1 MPEENM
7 ALGTD
12 PENPAWRRSPQS
24 SPRQGKPLTWPRR
37 TGHSIERKV
46 EVCAM
51 QKAEIVLSMLGQK
64 AKEDSAFV
72 FDRLYRNLFNPDF
85 YLLAYNNSYDKEGNL
100 TEGTDQIT
108 IDGFNM
114 RLVGK
119 LVGEMKTE
127 TYRPKAVRRVYIPKK
142 TGKLRPLGVP
152 TSRDKL
158 VQEVVRLILQA
169 IYEPTF
175 LDSSH
180 GFRPE
185 RSCHTA
191 LVHIKTTCRGTNWV
205 IEGEIKGFFDH
216 ISFDKLLES
225 ISRRIGD
232 GRFLNLIGLFLKAGY
247 MENKRIFHPLTGTP
261 QGGVVSPILANIY
274 LHELDRFMQE
284 LCERHSTDAKCRQK
298 SELYQR
304 LNSRRQKAKKRGE
317 YLRADEILKQM
328 RHLPTQDLCDP
339 NYIRI
344 KYTRYADDFLIM
356 VIGSKSLSEKIR
368 DEIKSFLGTE
378 LQLELSAEKTLIT
391 NLGDQPVRFLG
402 YEIAKSR
409 ENTALTENTL
419 GIKKRA
425 ANETRQLLVPS
436 EVINEKL
443 KPFVKNGKAVQHNTR
458 INESLLDILTQYNA
472 EIRGLYNYYC
482 LATDVSTKIN
492 KFRYYHYTSLQKTIA
507 RKEKCSV
514 AQVTEKY
521 GVNVKLKQGTGTRK
535 LLGVTYQTKTGMKTL
550 TYFNEPIRKK
560 DKPDIG
566 PGGLGIW
573 DKPILERHQILAR
586 LAADKC
592 ELCGKPWD
600 STNTLEVH
608 HARSLQDV
616 KQKYAKRGQNVP
628 QWVLRMSSL
637 RRKTLVVCEK
647 CHDEI
652 HAGTST
658 KSLRET
664 R

>member
-1 MPEENM
+1 M
-7 ALGTD
+7 AMGTD
-12 PENPAWRRSPQS
+12 PENPAWIRSPRS
-24 SPRQGKPLTWPRR
+24 SPRQGKPVTWRR
-37 TGHSIERKV
+37 GTGHSIERKV

-51 QKAEIVLSMLGQK
+51 QKAEIVLSMLEQK
-64 AKEDSAFV
+64 AKENSTFV

-85 YLLAYNNSYDKEGNL
+85 YLLAYNNIYDKEGNL
-100 TEGTDQIT
+100 TEGTDQVT

-114 RLVGK
+114 RLVKK
-119 LVGEMKTE
+119 LIEEMKTE
-127 TYRPKAVRRVYIPKK
+127 TYRPKAVRRVDIPKK
-142 TGKLRPLGVP
+142 NGKLRPLGVP
-152 TSRDKL
+152 TFRDKL
-158 VQEVVRLILQA
+158 VQEAVRLILQA

-175 LDSSH
+175 FDSSH

-191 LVHIKTTCRGTNWV
+191 LAQIKTTCRGTNWV
-205 IEGEIKGFFDH
+205 IEGDIKGFFDT
-216 ISFDKLLES
+216 ISFEKLLE
-225 ISRRIGD
+225 ILSRRIGD
-232 GRFLNLIGLFLKAGY
+232 GRFLNLISLFLKAGY
-247 MENKRIFHPLTGTP
+247 MENNRIFHPLTGTP

-274 LHELDRFMQE
+274 LHEFDVFMKKICQQY
-284 LCERHSTDAKCRQK
+284 STDARNRRTYAPYEKLNRERFSARRREEYQQAE
-298 SELYQR
+298 EL
-304 LNSRRQKAKKRGE
+304 
-317 YLRADEILKQM
+317 IKQM
-328 RHLPTQDLCDP
+328 RTLPSRDPCDP
-339 NYIRI
+339 HYLRI
-344 KYTRYADDFLIM
+344 KYTRYADDFLVM
-356 VIGSKSLSEKIR
+356 VIGSKSLSYQIR
-368 DEIKSFLGTE
+368 DEIKNFLCTE

-391 NLGDQPVRFLG
+391 NLADQPVRFLG
-402 YEIAKSR
+402 YEIAKTR
-409 ENTALTENTL
+409 ANTALTENTL

-425 ANETRQLLVPS
+425 ANETIQLLVPT
-436 EVINEKL
+436 EVIREKL
-443 KPFVKNGKAVQHNTR
+443 KPFVRNGKAVHHNAR
-458 INESLLDILTQYNA
+458 INDPVLDILTQYNA

-514 AQVTEKY
+514 AQVIEKY
-521 GVNVKLKQGTGTRK
+521 GVDVNLKQGTGTRK
-535 LLGVTYQTKTGMKTL
+535 LIGVVYQTKAGMKTL

-573 DKPILERHQILAR
+573 DKPILSRHQILAR
-586 LAADKC
+586 LAAHKC

-608 HARSLQDV
+608 HVRKLKDI
-616 KQKYAKRGQNVP
+616 KQKYARKEQNIP

-652 HAGTST
+652 HAGTSI
-658 KSLRET
+658 KSLREML
-664 R
+664 